1 MENISGEPG
10 RASRTGRRPAEDIE
24 GYEVLDA
31 GVLDECAD
39 PAQEAWI
46 QMREITHPPRML
58 EAGGKLA
65 QELGVTH
72 GAIRALRPLARA
84 GTVTMSR
91 LAALLRCD
99 GSYVT
104 ALVDSLEDAGL
115 AERRSDARDRRVK
128 VVALTDKGCEAAR
141 RACDVVLTPPACF
154 SALSAAEVDQLV
166 GLLRKIRS
174 AEADEQTAAG
184 GDLVAAEDL
193 VAGEEQP
200 VAEEQVGA
208 PVDA

>member
-1 MENISGEPG
+1 MLPAMENLSTDPP
-10 RASRTGRRPAEDIE
+10 RAIRTGRRPAEDIE

-46 QMREITHPPRML
+46 QMREITHPPKML
-58 EAGGKLA
+58 EAGGRLA

-72 GAIRALRPLARA
+72 GAIRALRPLSRA

-128 VVALTDKGCEAAR
+128 VVALTDKGRQVAQ
-141 RACDVVLTPPACF
+141 RACDVVLTPPPCF
-154 SALSAAEVDQLV
+154 SALSDDEVVQLV

-174 AEADEQTAAG
+174 AGAETAAQAEASA
-184 GDLVAAEDL
+184 AAEAQAAPGAD
-193 VAGEEQP
+193 AP
-200 VAEEQVGA
+200 AEVEA
-208 PVDA
+208 